1 MRHTL
6 AAMLKSLSIAL
17 LAGAVAAVP
26 ACKKSQKSSS
36 QASDTSAGSEPQNSG
51 GDETTTDQT
60 AAGGGASAGDMQ
72 VTTPTAD
79 DLATYTADLTGDGP
93 LMATFETSLGTIH
106 CQLFDKGAP
115 LTVANFVGLARG
127 MKAFKD
133 PVSHKVE
140 KRPYYDGTVF
150 HRVIPGFM
158 IQGGDPTAT
167 GNGGPGYE
175 FKTEVS
181 PDLTHEPGTLSMA
194 NAGPDTNGSQF
205 FITEVATH
213 KLDGGYNVFGRCKD
227 LDVVKKIARVPTTE
241 QPGDPQHEKSR
252 PVNEVKLVKVTIS
265 RGEPGA
271 DDAKGAKGA
280 KGDDDGGKGGKKTVK
295 HLTKPAHPP
304 TGAAE
309 PDHHDH

>member
-1 MRHTL
+1 
-6 AAMLKSLSIAL
+6 MLKSLSIAL

-36 QASDTSAGSEPQNSG
+36 QASDTSGSTDKGDDQTGAGTATDSSKPGGDTASG
-51 GDETTTDQT
+51 GDME
-60 AAGGGASAGDMQ
+60 

-79 DLATYTADLTGDGP
+79 DLSTYTADLTGDGP

-106 CQLFDKGAP
+106 CELLDKGAP

-213 KLDGGYNVFGRCKD
+213 KLDGSYNVFGRCKD

-241 QPGDPQHEKSR
+241 QPGDPRHEKSR
-252 PVNEVKLVKVTIS
+252 PVDEVKLVKVTIS

-271 DDAKGAKGA
+271 GDAKDGEGGKDA
-280 KGDDDGGKGGKKTVK
+280 KGDDADKGGKKTVK